1 LASFSLVHLSRA
13 AIERQFSRQDD
24 AIAIGDDRMTTAAMR
39 TIMVDARRN
48 LFIVSPLDV
57 EHYVL

>member
-1 LASFSLVHLSRA
+1 LASFSLVHLESVQQS
-13 AIERQFSRQDD
+13 ERQFSRQDD

-48 LFIVSPLDV
+48 LFIVSPP
-57 EHYVL
+57 